1 MTHSLVGGRDHSLRA
16 LSRKQPSHLSLSLSP
31 PRTGAPFRLFLGS
44 PHVRGDQG
52 PDCCFQRAKT
62 ISGSLSALPRHGTAR
77 GLAGRTEQGRVAERE
92 EGWEKVSREE
102 GRVSV
107 GTMCEQVVGA

>member
-1 MTHSLVGGRDHSLRA
+1 MLEVTKGLTAAFRGPRPSLR
-16 LSRKQPSHLSLSLSP
+16 LCLPC
-31 PRTGAPFRLFLGS
+31 
-44 PHVRGDQG
+44 RGM
-52 PDCCFQRAKT
+52 
-62 ISGSLSALPRHGTAR
+62 GTAR

-107 GTMCEQVVGA
+107 GTMCEQVVGARMCLLHE